1 MKKYTFLVAIIF
13 AGLTFG
19 LQSFSTKTT
28 PHNFP
33 IDLTQNRVKISSEYG
48 ERHHPI
54 THEVKMHKGIDI
66 VAPLGT
72 DVMASAKGQV
82 IKIGYSKDGYGH
94 YVILKH
100 ANGITSKYA
109 QLSEVIVELNQEISA
124 NQVIAKVGS
133 SGKSTGPHLH
143 FEMRKD
149 GKLVDPLTLLK
160 K

>member
-1 MKKYTFLVAIIF
+1 MKKYTFFVALIIT
-13 AGLTFG
+13 ALAFG

-33 IDLTQNRVKISSEYG
+33 IDLNKQRVKISSEYG

-54 THEVKMHKGIDI
+54 THEVKMHMGIDI

-82 IKIGYSKDGYGH
+82 IKIGFSRVGYGH

-109 QLSEVIVELNQEISA
+109 QLSEIIVDLNQEVLA

-133 SGKSTGPHLH
+133 SGRSTGPHLH

-149 GKLVDPLTLLK
+149 GELVDPMNFLK
-160 K
+160 